1 MDAESCGESVHDI
14 NTLTVIASE
23 SYKTFVTDLQSD
35 IKSVLYDRPTVATS
49 EYFKC
54 KYVKVDD
61 VPTLIDDKTAN
72 KIYKYLIKND
82 YIDDDDKV
90 TDKYR
95 QEIKSGTVAELPEE
109 LKPMADGIHTLIQSV
124 YDDNILQ
131 DMFTDGHETK
141 VKDNPL
147 NDNFAKKEFQALW
160 NEINHKYAYTVEFD
174 SNELIQKAIAH
185 IDDKLFV
192 TELQYTTTVGHQ
204 KKK

>member
-49 EYFKC
+49 EYFKG

-147 NDNFAKKEFQALW
+147 NDNFAKKNFR
-160 NEINHKYAYTVEFD
+160 HYGTK
-174 SNELIQKAIAH
+174 
-185 IDDKLFV
+185 
-192 TELQYTTTVGHQ
+192 
-204 KKK
+204 